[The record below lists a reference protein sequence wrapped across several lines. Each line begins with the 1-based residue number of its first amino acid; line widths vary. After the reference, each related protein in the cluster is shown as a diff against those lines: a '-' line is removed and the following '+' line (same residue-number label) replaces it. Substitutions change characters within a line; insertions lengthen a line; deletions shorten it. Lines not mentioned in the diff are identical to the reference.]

1 MRSPSIHVASLWQG
15 EKIYRSELGTL
26 TRLTADNFPILSG
39 LSIKRLTLA
48 PGAFREPH
56 WHANATELTYCTAG
70 RALVSVL
77 DDGCRFSSFLVS
89 AGEMFHIDSGALH
102 HVENIG
108 DTDAEFVLAFRH
120 ERPEDFGERLFPQGR
135 GGHLR
140 HCLGRPPGAA
150 VHPCRPPDR
159 DAEQSARPLAGLS
172 PDRPHDL
179 LGGAARCRP
188 PCHAGTGGVV
198 PGAARTA
205 LRRSAG
211 QPVGAYAPTV
221 VPVGSP
227 MRTGCS
233 PGHIRRP
240 E

>member
-15 EKIYRSELGTL
+15 EEIYRSELGTL

-77 DDGCRFSSFLVS
+77 DDASRFSSFLVS

-102 HVENIG
+102 YGENIG

-120 ERPEDFGERLFPQGR
+120 ERAEDFGERLFPQGR
-135 GGHLR
+135 GGRSTLSR
-140 HCLGRPPGAA
+140 A
-150 VHPCRPPDR
+150 VTGP
-159 DAEQSARPLAGLS
+159 AARPSRGCGPMS
-172 PDRPHDL
+172 P
-179 LGGAARCRP
+179 A
-188 PCHAGTGGVV
+188 CHAGTGGVV